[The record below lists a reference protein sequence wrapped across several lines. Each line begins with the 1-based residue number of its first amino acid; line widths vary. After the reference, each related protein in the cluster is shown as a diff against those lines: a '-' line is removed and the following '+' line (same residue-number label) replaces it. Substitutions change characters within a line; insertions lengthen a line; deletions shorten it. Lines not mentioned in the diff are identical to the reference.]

1 MVIALVLVGICPR
14 LCALT
19 NPNPQPHVKTYIY
32 DGGLLNARACIYIL
46 SFHIF
51 FLNLGGGDLSVFG
64 VSGVKKRGY
73 CRRSNRVR
81 EKL

>member
-1 MVIALVLVGICPR
+1 MVIAPKLGALCPP
-14 LCALT
+14 CVPPV
-19 NPNPQPHVKTYIY
+19 NPNPQLHVKTYIY
-32 DGGLLNARACIYIL
+32 DGGLLNARHTSDIL

-51 FLNLGGGDLSVFG
+51 FLNLGGLVLYDLG